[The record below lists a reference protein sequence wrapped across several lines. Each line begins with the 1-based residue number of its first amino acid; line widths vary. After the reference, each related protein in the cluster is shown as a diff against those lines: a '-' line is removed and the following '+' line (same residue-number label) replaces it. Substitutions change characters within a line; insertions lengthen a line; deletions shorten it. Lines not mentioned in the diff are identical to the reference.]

1 MTPELTV
8 NGVTVR
14 TFDEVYADLE
24 SQYKAI
30 YGSDIDLSQNTP
42 DGQKIGIIAKLMIDM
57 ESFGLNLYSQFDPDF
72 SQGEVLNKIVKL
84 AGISRSPATKS
95 QVDVTITTDRN
106 LTLTAGFTVEDENGN
121 LWITSV
127 DRSLLLG
134 DNAVSLLAENSGAI
148 SASAGTI
155 TTPVTIVLGVQ
166 SVANPAGAVQGLN
179 EETDELLRIRRNRS
193 LQRPAYSTVG
203 SLFSKLVNISGVN
216 DISIYENATSTH
228 DDTFDLAPHSIW
240 AVVEGGAISDI
251 IETIAKEKTAGTGL
265 KGSTLGTYNET
276 LLRSDGSSFTIPHDM
291 KFDRPAYTAMYINL
305 TVTRK
310 DSAVPVD
317 TDLIKE
323 KLTEVNF
330 KINQSAVVT
339 ELYGAIYSAGNSFIA
354 TVLEISDDG
363 IAYVN
368 SSLDNGL
375 KDIFTVDATNI
386 DITEIIP

>member
-1 MTPELTV
+1 
-8 NGVTVR
+8 
-14 TFDEVYADLE
+14 
-24 SQYKAI
+24 
-30 YGSDIDLSQNTP
+30 
-42 DGQKIGIIAKLMIDM
+42 
-57 ESFGLNLYSQFDPDF
+57 
-72 SQGEVLNKIVKL
+72 
-84 AGISRSPATKS
+84 
-95 QVDVTITTDRN
+95 
-106 LTLTAGFTVEDENGN
+106 
-121 LWITSV
+121 
-127 DRSLLLG
+127 
-134 DNAVSLLAENSGAI
+134 
-148 SASAGTI
+148 
-155 TTPVTIVLGVQ
+155 
-166 SVANPAGAVQGLN
+166 
-179 EETDELLRIRRNRS
+179 
-193 LQRPAYSTVG
+193 
-203 SLFSKLVNISGVN
+203 
-216 DISIYENATSTH
+216 
-228 DDTFDLAPHSIW
+228 
-240 AVVEGGAISDI
+240 
-251 IETIAKEKTAGTGL
+251 
-265 KGSTLGTYNET
+265 
-276 LLRSDGSSFTIPHDM
+276 LRSDGSSFTIPHDM